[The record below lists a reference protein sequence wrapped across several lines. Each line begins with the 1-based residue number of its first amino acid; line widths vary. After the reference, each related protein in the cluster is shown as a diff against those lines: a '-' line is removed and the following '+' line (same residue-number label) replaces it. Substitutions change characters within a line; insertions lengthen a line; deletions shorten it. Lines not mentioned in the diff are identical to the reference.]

1 MTTLD
6 LPTGVQINAPILP
19 GFETILTRPALE
31 LVAILHRD
39 FDPRRQQLLALLVGH
54 ERVVR
59 LRRPVDPGIPA
70 RHLHLSSDRL
80 HGASIRSYR
89 CGSS

>member
-6 LPTGVQINAPILP
+6 LPAGVQINAPILP

-39 FDPRRQQLLALLVGH
+39 FDPRRQQLLAL
-54 ERVVR
+54 
-59 LRRPVDPGIPA
+59 RR
-70 RHLHLSSDRL
+70 
-80 HGASIRSYR
+80 
-89 CGSS
+89 